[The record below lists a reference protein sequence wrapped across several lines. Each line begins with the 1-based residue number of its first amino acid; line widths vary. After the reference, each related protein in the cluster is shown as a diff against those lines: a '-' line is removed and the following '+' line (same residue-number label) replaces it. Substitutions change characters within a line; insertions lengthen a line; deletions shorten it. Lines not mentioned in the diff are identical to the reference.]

1 MEEVFFRRFGE
12 ALDSLYTVKYG
23 SDEDFRNQL
32 EPVLYELDKIYKTVK
47 ETYGY
52 KDNSDK
58 E

>member
-1 MEEVFFRRFGE
+1 MEEVFFRKFGE
-12 ALDSLYTVKYG
+12 ALDSLYSVKYG
-23 SDEDFRNQL
+23 SDDDFRNQL